1 MAIAI
6 KLDNRFDMFIHPR
19 LEKVSKRTVGLV
31 CLVSGLLGRCAKFA
45 PDGPVNAN
53 GGTTAGTAGTTDSQ
67 SGSESGAGAGVG
79 SGGKAG
85 SFGDAGRV
93 GGEESAGEAGTAADA
108 GSAGAAPEFM
118 PIKPERSV
126 IETNPDA
133 LTYFTLERVLGRAT
147 SEPGDD
153 VFRAL
158 VRSFGESEP
167 GGGLPGPHCD
177 DESPSVNGLSSL
189 NGFMLPCPAE
199 AVSFYGI
206 PLWTWRPLAVTNR
219 FDLAPLGGE
228 NCGEQHLS
236 FFYDS
241 SFVAQSQITGAY
253 LNFVAVIANPRP
265 ELGLEGCRPL
275 LDFWASLGQSEYD
288 TPDRRARALESAF
301 LGSSLPPT
309 SAATSRE
316 LSALTNAG
324 FLPLVSPQYFGRAG
338 RLQLLYLGFW
348 GDWHFFEHALVSSKE
363 GLVLRRP
370 LTQTLPVHELL
381 DQHAKREQ
389 CIDGLI
395 SSIPTLLNENVN
407 LLRLN
412 IDPVCF
418 AATNSTEEP
427 TLAAGLVSTPLGP
440 ELRSRL
446 DDYMRHSFP
455 DSGLLGIDIAR
466 RAGFAGTC
474 SGCHALEES
483 PLWNANGVS
492 HVSYDPMQSCATSGP
507 DSTRSCYAR
516 SPLLN
521 TIFIPHWTRVLND
534 FLRRVGAYGPIPG
547 GAPSSSAIDGAPLA
561 RRLP

>member
-1 MAIAI
+1 M
-6 KLDNRFDMFIHPR
+6 LIHPR

-31 CLVSGLLGRCAKFA
+31 CLVSGLLGRCATFA
-45 PDGPVNAN
+45 PDDPVNAN
-53 GGTTAGTAGTTDSQ
+53 GGTSAGTAGTTDGQ
-67 SGSESGAGAGVG
+67 SGGESGAGAGVAN
-79 SGGKAG
+79 GGTAG

-108 GSAGAAPEFM
+108 GSAGAVPQLM

-133 LTYFTLERVLGRAT
+133 LTYFTFERVLERAT
-147 SEPGDD
+147 AELGTE

-158 VRSFGESEP
+158 VLSFAERKAGDVSLQP
-167 GGGLPGPHCD
+167 RCD

-199 AVSFYGI
+199 AVSFYGL

-241 SFVAQSQITGAY
+241 SFVAQSEIHGAY
-253 LNFVAVIANPRP
+253 LNFVAVVANPRP

-275 LDFWASLGQSEYD
+275 LDFWASLSQSEYD

-316 LSALTNAG
+316 LSALTSAG
-324 FLPLVSPQYFGRAG
+324 FLPLVSPQYFGRVG
-338 RLQLLYLGFW
+338 RLQLMYLGFW

-370 LTQTLPVHELL
+370 LTQTLPVRALL
-381 DQHAKREQ
+381 EQHAKREQ
-389 CIDGLI
+389 CIDGLL
-395 SSIPTLLNENVN
+395 SSIPALLNDNSN

-418 AATNSTEEP
+418 AATNETEEY
-427 TLAAGLVSTPLGP
+427 TLAAGLVSATLGP

-455 DSGLLGIDIAR
+455 DSGLLGPDIAR

-474 SGCHALEES
+474 AGCHALEDS

-492 HVSYDPMQSCATSGP
+492 HVSYNPMQFCATSGP
-507 DSTRSCYAR
+507 DSTHRCYAR

-534 FLRRVGAYGPIPG
+534 FLQRSGAYGPLPG
-547 GAPSSSAIDGAPLA
+547 GVPSSSAIDGAPLA